1 MNMNAILMLPVGFIM
16 NSFNDGNLLGRQV
29 KSCVCDSEMM
39 LQLFYGS
46 LQPYPHIFIFNH
58 NAFTFRTSCLNEVR
72 NAHGTKFLY
81 KEICWVEYIIT

>member
-39 LQLFYGS
+39 L
-46 LQPYPHIFIFNH
+46 
-58 NAFTFRTSCLNEVR
+58 
-72 NAHGTKFLY
+72 
-81 KEICWVEYIIT
+81 